1 MANEL
6 LTSDEFYDLQK
17 SAYVN
22 FMYPLYAASI
32 SQPIGFYMGKR
43 IIRRDDGMVILFEA
57 CEWCGN
63 TSLDKSGNCSK
74 CGGYPTAKTHPT
86 PRPPDEKPAPSK
98 SAFSVR
104 EILSRF
110 ADWLSAFHR

>member
-17 SAYVN
+17 SVYAY
-22 FMYPLYAASI
+22 FPYQMYTASI
-32 SQPIGFYMGKR
+32 GQSIGYYMGKR

-74 CGGYPTAKTHPT
+74 CGGYPTAKAHPT
-86 PRPPDEKPAPSK
+86 KRALDEKPA
-98 SAFSVR
+98 SASLLQRLLAVFR
-104 EILSRF
+104 Q
-110 ADWLSAFHR
+110 